1 MMGFIL
7 TNVDLE
13 TAHVFAVEV
22 IPGILSIAIIVVLD
36 ESIGTLLEIREGVRY
51 LKRRDEAQHIGCEQ
65 RRI

>member
-1 MMGFIL
+1 MMGFKL

-36 ESIGTLLEIREGVRY
+36 ESIGTLLEIREGVR
-51 LKRRDEAQHIGCEQ
+51 DT
-65 RRI
+65 